1 MVSANAIGD
10 ELTTAHM
17 SPSLLPLSAVRGSLL
32 AGQGPVVVVVVV
44 NIVYLTLLT
53 CFSPV
58 KGGYYETRK
67 IKCEEFSQSKTQP

>member
-32 AGQGPVVVVVVV
+32 AGQGPVVVVV

-58 KGGYYETRK
+58 KRGYYETRK